1 MALCDG
7 GITRFVTEKYYE
19 ELASLSPPL
28 RASRILRHSVEELAV
43 EVRAEDGIIGWFRF
57 EGKAP
62 SSARPFPDCVPSE
75 EWVRVTE
82 APLLHGSRTCLDK
95 GHTLL
100 PYETVLGEGLSAYRE
115 RIEAGLAVY
124 PEDETLLAMRES
136 LYAVEVFVEKMR
148 EAALAAYAAGKGEV
162 FLSLAES
169 LRRIPFA
176 PARDFREAV
185 ETVWILHF
193 LAPLAENAWYS
204 ISLGRFDQYMLPYYR
219 ASREA
224 GMTEEEARAILH
236 QFYLLL
242 NSYADGACMLNVGSE
257 CNELSRLLIDCQK
270 EFGLPGPILGAR
282 IAKDT
287 PDEIWRLLV
296 DERLFSRG
304 QPTFYGEASCIAAL
318 REKGVAAEDAP
329 HFSNNSCMGISLVGE
344 EFNSMWGCVFSVSAA
359 LEAALSEGR
368 LLSRDFT
375 VPGIGA
381 VCSME
386 EILCAF
392 EKAVSYLFSLC
403 AASYEAR
410 AEQSE
415 RCDPDPFVSLL
426 TNGCIEGR
434 CDRIRGAKYH
444 NVTVECMGMANV
456 ADGLSAID
464 RLVFREGKYTL
475 REIVSGVKCN
485 FEGAEVL
492 RQDLLSAPKYGED
505 SEGDGYAVRVAEVL
519 AGEIRRHSHGN
530 FVYSPSLHTLDANVG
545 YGSDWGAGFDGRRR
559 GEPFAKNAGP
569 SDGVRRKDPTALI
582 LSAAKLPQRA
592 FFGGQPID
600 VNFAPQTVR
609 EHGEEIARLI
619 RVYLE
624 RGGLQMQVNSLSSAL
639 LWDAIDH
646 PERHKDL
653 VVRIG
658 GFSNYFNA
666 FPEATKR
673 EFARRMEKEERA

>member
-7 GITRFVTEKYYE
+7 GIVRFVTEKYYE
-19 ELASLSPPL
+19 ELRPLSPPL
-28 RASRILRHSVEELAV
+28 RASRILRRSVEELRV
-43 EVRAEDGIIGWFRF
+43 EVRDGDAFVGWFRF
-57 EGKAP
+57 AGEAP
-62 SSARPFPDCVPSE
+62 PSAPTFPDCVPSE
-75 EWVRVTE
+75 EWKRVTE

-100 PYETVLGEGLSAYRE
+100 PYEDVLREGLSAYRE
-115 RIEAGLAVY
+115 RIDAHIEKH
-124 PEDETLLAMRES
+124 PEEEMLLAMGES
-136 LYAVEVFVEKMR
+136 LDAAELLTEKMR
-148 EAALAAYAAGKGEV
+148 NAALAAYEAGKGEA

-169 LRRIPFA
+169 LRRVPFS
-176 PARDFREAV
+176 PARDFREAI
-185 ETVWILHF
+185 EAVWILHF

-219 ASREA
+219 ASLEA
-224 GMTEEEARAILH
+224 GMTEEEGRAILR
-236 QFYLLL
+236 QFFLLL

-257 CNELSRLLIDCQK
+257 YNELSRLLIDCQK

-282 IAKDT
+282 ITRDT

-304 QPTFYGEASCIAAL
+304 QPTFYGEASCITAL
-318 REKGVAAEDAP
+318 REKGVSAEDAP
-329 HFSNNSCMGISLVGE
+329 RFSNNSCMGISLVGE
-344 EFNSMWGCVFSVSAA
+344 EFNSMWGCVFSVSAV

-375 VPGIGA
+375 VPNIPA
-381 VCSME
+381 VRSME
-386 EILCAF
+386 EIRDAF
-392 EKAVSYLFSLC
+392 RSAAAYLLDLC

-410 AEQSE
+410 AEWSE
-415 RCDPDPFVSLL
+415 RTDPDPFVSIF
-426 TNGCIEGR
+426 TKGCIEGR
-434 CDRIRGAKYH
+434 CDRISGAKYH

-475 REIVSGVKCN
+475 EEVIEGVKHN
-485 FEGAEVL
+485 FEGRERL
-492 RQDLLSAPKYGED
+492 RLDLLASPKYGED
-505 SEGDGYAVRVAEVL
+505 SEGDGYAVWVAEIL
-519 AGEIRRHSHGN
+519 SREIRRHSHGN

-582 LSAAKLPQRA
+582 LSAAKLPQAA

-609 EHGEEIARLI
+609 EHGAEIARLI
-619 RVYLE
+619 AVYLE

-646 PERHKDL
+646 PERHGDL

-673 EFARRMEKEERA
+673 EFARRMEQEERA